1 MTLDTITTRARKAVK
16 VLLGSYEGASRT
28 RRASNW
34 RSPHTGPNTAL
45 QFDLPTLRA
54 RSRDLVRNHWAASR
68 GVAVIAHNTVG
79 AGIIPTAKT
88 ARGREAVKVERVL
101 KAWADTTHCD
111 AMGRMTLYG
120 LQSLVMRT
128 VAEAGECLILRER
141 VGTAAMRRMELD
153 IPIQLKVLEPDYLD
167 IQKDGPQPNGN
178 FAIHGVEFSP
188 EGRPVAYHIYQ
199 EHPGETARWSSLQSA
214 RIPAEDVAHVYRITR
229 PGQARG
235 VPWLA
240 PVMIRMRDYDE
251 YEQAQ
256 LMRQKIAA
264 TFAVFVRNLKGEPQE
279 EESESFSLKPGM
291 VRWLEPGE
299 DVTFANP
306 PGVTG
311 YADYARVNLRAI
323 ASGLGITYEALTADY
338 SQVNYS
344 SARMAHL
351 EMLANINDVRHN
363 MLIPQ
368 FCHRVE
374 SWVKEACESVGI
386 AADNT
391 VWEWTAP
398 RREMLDPTKEV
409 GAMVKAIRAGLT
421 SRQDEIRKL
430 GRDSAEVLR
439 EIADDNAIA
448 DELGL
453 ILDSDPRSTTAAGLT
468 PVGSYI
474 SSGDEQAEDTDT

>member
-1 MTLDTITTRARKAVK
+1 MSVTSLTSRVRKAAR
-16 VLLGSYEGASRT
+16 VLLGSYEGASKR
-28 RRASNW
+28 RRADHW
-34 RSPHTGPNTAL
+34 RAPASGPNTAM
-45 QFDLPTLRA
+45 QYDLPTLRA

-68 GVAVIAHNTVG
+68 GVSVIAHNTVG
-79 AGIIPTAKT
+79 AGIIPTAKRSDGT
-88 ARGREAVKVERVL
+88 HADDIERALVG
-101 KAWADTTHCD
+101 WADTTHCD
-111 AMGRMTLYG
+111 AMGRLTLYG

-128 VAEAGECLILRER
+128 VAEAGECLVLRER
-141 VGTAAMRRMELD
+141 VGTGGMRRMGLE
-153 IPIQLKVLEPDYLD
+153 IPIQLRVLEPDYLD
-167 IQKDGPQPNGN
+167 IQKDGPQPDGN

-188 EGRPVAYHIYQ
+188 QGRPVAYHIYQ
-199 EHPGETARWSSLQSA
+199 EHPGETARWSSLQSV
-214 RIPAEDVAHVYRITR
+214 RVPAEDVAHIYRITR

-240 PVMIRMRDYDE
+240 PVMIRMRDFDE

-264 TFAVFVRNLKGEPQE
+264 TFAVFVRNLKGEPSAE
-279 EESESFSLKPGM
+279 EGESFSLKPGM

-368 FCHRVE
+368 MCFRIE

-386 AADNT
+386 AADGT

-409 GAMVKAIRAGLT
+409 GAMIKAIRAGLT

-439 EIADDNAIA
+439 EIAEDNAIA

-453 ILDSDPRSTTAAGLT
+453 ILDSDPRGTTAAGLT

-474 SSGDEQAEDTDT
+474 NAGDAEDTDE